1 MKKKLLF
8 SMLLVVMLA
17 FSLPVSAQD
26 EDPGSGRL
34 ETRADSTFYESPV
47 ATSSSSDV
55 ILSYD
60 TYQSPLTG
68 LTYTLRQSG
77 NVVNGIDVSYYNGN
91 VNWEEVKAAGIDFVI
106 IRCGY
111 RGYGAEGNI
120 AQDVKFESNIQGA
133 LAAGLNVGVYMFSQA
148 ITEEEAVE
156 EAEYMLNLVD
166 GYEVTLPLVMDYEYA
181 PTGSSG
187 RLYNADLSK
196 SEATAIC
203 NAFIERIASAG
214 YTPMIYA
221 NKSMLT
227 NDIDGEALAEN
238 AMIWLANYTTDT
250 TYGGPYQFWQYT
262 ESGSVDGISGNV
274 DGNFYFD
281 NGGVFMPFRD
291 VAVGSWFYD
300 DIAYVYQN
308 DIMDGVSGTTFAPDN
323 TTSRGMM
330 ATVLYRLS
338 QDQAPVFEEIFTDV
352 HANQWFANG
361 IIWAYQKNVVNGYD
375 DGNFGPDDDVT
386 REQFAAMLYRYA
398 QSRQYDT
405 SASADLG
412 RFGDAGQVSDYARN
426 AMAWA
431 VAEGY
436 INGLPGDILSP
447 KGTATRAQCATILA
461 RFMQDHS

>member
-1 MKKKLLF
+1 
-8 SMLLVVMLA
+8 
-17 FSLPVSAQD
+17 
-26 EDPGSGRL
+26 
-34 ETRADSTFYESPV
+34 
-47 ATSSSSDV
+47 
-55 ILSYD
+55 
-60 TYQSPLTG
+60 
-68 LTYTLRQSG
+68 
-77 NVVNGIDVSYYNGN
+77 
-91 VNWEEVKAAGIDFVI
+91 
-106 IRCGY
+106 
-111 RGYGAEGNI
+111 
-120 AQDVKFESNIQGA
+120 
-133 LAAGLNVGVYMFSQA
+133 
-148 ITEEEAVE
+148 
-156 EAEYMLNLVD
+156 
-166 GYEVTLPLVMDYEYA
+166 
-181 PTGSSG
+181 
-187 RLYNADLSK
+187 
-196 SEATAIC
+196 
-203 NAFIERIASAG
+203 
-214 YTPMIYA
+214 
-221 NKSMLT
+221 MLT

-250 TYGGPYQFWQYT
+250 TYGGSYQFWQYT